1 MIEVKAADLIGAP
14 LDWAVAAA
22 LEHQYGEGRVVKIC
36 RVEATTPAW
45 IERENSPGSA
55 PYFHRFSPSTDH
67 AQGALIIEQEG
78 IDLHQHRDVLS
89 STYEYSERR
98 WNQLTALGKAVK
110 IVCRPLRIGPTR
122 GIQET
127 KQPGKFHGLWMASY
141 GYPAF
146 GWKSD
151 KHFISPTLLIA
162 AMRCY
167 VAAKLGDVLS
177 VPAELF

>member
-1 MIEVKAADLIGAP
+1 MIEAKTADLIGAP

-55 PYFHRFSPSTDH
+55 PYFHRFSPSTDYD
-67 AQGALIIEQEG
+67 QGGQLIEQEG

-110 IVCRPLRIGPTR
+110 VVCRPLHIGPTR

-127 KQPGKFHGLWMASY
+127 KQPGKYHGMWMASY
-141 GYPAF
+141 GCPAF

-177 VPAELF
+177 VPEELF